1 MPGGGVIAVKLAVQG
16 QLAVVEIRDEGPGIA
31 PEDLAHIKTKF
42 YKGRGAVRGSGI
54 GLAVVDEITAAHG
67 GAFEIESSYG
77 HGTLVRV
84 SLPIKKTP
92 PRPLPQHSVENGPE
106 RKNA

>member
-1 MPGGGVIAVKLAVQG
+1 M
-16 QLAVVEIRDEGPGIA
+16 EIRDEGPGIA
-31 PEDLAHIKTKF
+31 PEDLTHIKTKF

-54 GLAVVDEITAAHG
+54 GLAVVDEIVAAHG
-67 GAFEIESSYG
+67 GRFGIESNYG

-84 SLPIKKTP
+84 TLPLKKAV
-92 PRPLPQHSVENGPE
+92 PRPLPPAGENGPE